1 MRLYRLGSTGEP
13 IRDIQ
18 DRLSALGHEIAPDDR
33 GVFGDGTRAAV
44 AAFQSAKGL
53 EPDGIVGPDTWRV
66 LYEAGYRLGDRLL
79 FLRRPML
86 RGEDVLELQLRLNA
100 LGFDAGKPDGV
111 FGPDTEK
118 AVLDFQQNRTLSED
132 GVAGPEVLAELA
144 LITRGPI
151 RSRREA
157 IREQELLRGLPRS
170 VTGTKVSFDPGART
184 PDEAVRAWSAAATA
198 AVELQTRGG
207 IPIVSRSVDER
218 LPERL
223 RALRANRAAADL
235 IVSFHLGTSGESCV
249 FFFETT
255 AIRSEAGQALA
266 VAVAGRLGYPTAG
279 RAGAILRETR
289 APAILVVSADLGAP
303 VGKATVDGIA
313 DFLASLDG
321 AP

>member
-13 IRDIQ
+13 VRDIQ
-18 DRLSALGHEIAPDDR
+18 DRLAALGYVSDPDGR
-33 GVFGDGTRAAV
+33 ATFGDATRAAV
-44 AAFQSAKGL
+44 VAFQTDKGL

-86 RGEDVLELQLRLNA
+86 RGEDVLELQLRLGA
-100 LGFDAGKPDGV
+100 LGFDAGKPDGI
-111 FGPDTEK
+111 FGPDTER
-118 AVLDFQQNRTLSED
+118 ALLDFQQNRLLAED
-132 GVAGPEVLAELA
+132 GVAGPEVVAELS
-144 LITRGPI
+144 LVTRGPV

-157 IREQELLRGLPRS
+157 IRERELLRMLPRT
-170 VTGTKVSFDPGART
+170 VAGTKVSFDPGART
-184 PDEAVRAWSAAATA
+184 PEEAAEAWSAASAA
-198 AVELQTRGG
+198 AVELQARGG

-235 IVSFHLGTSGESCV
+235 IVSFHRGENAV
-249 FFFETT
+249 FFF
-255 AIRSEAGQALA
+255 AAGAVRSEAGEALA
-266 VAVAGRLGYPTAG
+266 CAVARRLGYPTGG

-289 APAILVVSADLGAP
+289 APAILLVSEELGPA
-303 VGKATVDGIA
+303 VGAATIDGIA
-313 DFLASLDG
+313 DFLASLD